1 MQKRQFL
8 RTAASWTAAVS
19 TPWLASCATPA
30 TPATPAADKTLV
42 GGGAAPETSAATTPV
57 FADAIYFGGPILTM
71 NDAQPQVQALA
82 VRGELIAA
90 VGDRQ
95 AIEAL
100 RGPATRMV
108 DLQGRTLIP
117 GFVDPHSHLG
127 GVGLQ
132 AISANLLPPP
142 DGPNASI
149 AQLQKTLR
157 EYIKTSPEVA
167 QLGVVF
173 GFGYDDSQLK
183 EKRHP
188 TRDDLDA
195 VSRKLPIAVIH
206 QSGHFG
212 ALNSVALEKAGIT
225 AETPNPAGGVIR
237 RKKGSQ
243 QPDGVLEEN
252 AFFFTLGKIMPRL
265 TQEQSIQ
272 WLEKAQ
278 DLYLQYGYTTV
289 QDGRTDVGSVAT
301 SIAAAKAGRLKVDVV
316 SYPDI
321 THLGE
326 GKEDFMKGPY
336 YSRNYSGHFRIGG
349 VKLTLD
355 GSPQGKTA
363 WLTEPYL
370 VPPHGQKKGYR
381 GYGVMPDAKANEYV
395 ARAVSNGW
403 QILVHGNGDAA
414 IDQMIGAVR
423 ASGSVE
429 KARAVRP
436 VLIHGQTLR
445 RDQIPQLK
453 ELGIFPSLFPMHTF
467 YWGDWHRDSVLG
479 NPRAQNISPTGWV
492 LEQGMRFTSHHDA
505 PVALPSSIR
514 VLDATVNRVT
524 RTGKVLG
531 AEHRVSPWIALQA
544 QTLWSA
550 YQHFEDDRKG
560 SLEAGK
566 LADLVILS
574 NNPLTMERRKLAT
587 LEVLETIKQGR
598 SLYKKAA

>member
-8 RTAASWTAAVS
+8 VTAASWSTALS
-19 TPWLASCATPA
+19 TPWLAGCAA
-30 TPATPAADKTLV
+30 SGK
-42 GGGAAPETSAATTPV
+42 PEPGSASDAQAG

-82 VRGELIAA
+82 VRGTQIAA

-95 AIEAL
+95 AVEAL
-100 RGPATRMV
+100 RGPDTRMV

-132 AISANLLPPP
+132 AIAANLLPPP

-149 AQLQKTLR
+149 AGLQQTLR
-157 EYIKTSPEVA
+157 EYIKTSPEVK
-167 QLGVVF
+167 QLGLAF

-183 EKRHP
+183 ERRHP

-195 VSRKLPIAVIH
+195 VSRTVPIAVIH

-212 ALNSVALEKAGIT
+212 SLNSAALKKAGIG
-225 AETPNPAGGVIR
+225 ADTPNPEGGVIR
-237 RKKGSQ
+237 RKPGSK

-252 AFFFTLGKIMPRL
+252 AFFFTLGKIMPKL
-265 TQEQSIQ
+265 SEEQSME

-278 DLYLQYGYTTV
+278 ELYLQYGYTTV
-289 QDGRTDVGSVAT
+289 QDGRADPGAVAT
-301 SIAAAKAGRLKVDVV
+301 TIAAAKAGRLKVDVV

-321 THLGE
+321 TQLGD
-326 GKEDFMKGPY
+326 GAFMHGPY
-336 YSRNYSGHFRIGG
+336 YSRSYTGHFRIGG

-363 WLTEPYL
+363 WLTQPYL
-370 VPPHGQKKGYR
+370 VPPKGQKRGYR
-381 GYGVMPDAKANEYV
+381 GYGVLPDAKVNELV
-395 ARAVSNGW
+395 AKAVNNGW

-414 IDQMIGAVR
+414 IDQMIAAVR
-423 ASGSVE
+423 ASGPVE
-429 KARAVRP
+429 KTRAARP

-453 ELGIFPSLFPMHTF
+453 DLGIFPSLFPMHTF

-479 NPRAQNISPTGWV
+479 DPRAQNISPTGWV
-492 LEQGMRFTSHHDA
+492 LQQGMRFTSHHDA

-531 AEHRVSPWIALQA
+531 PEHRVSPWIALQA

-560 SLEAGK
+560 SLEVGK

-574 NNPLTMERRKLAT
+574 DNPLTMERSRLAT
-587 LEVLETIKQGR
+587 LEVLQTIKEGR
-598 SLYKKAA
+598 SVYQKPH

>member
-1 MQKRQFL
+1 MKKRQFL
-8 RTAASWTAAVS
+8 SRTVSGAAWAAV
-19 TPWLASCATPA
+19 ASSALLSACSAVPA
-30 TPATPAADKTLV
+30 DADKAQ
-42 GGGAAPETSAATTPV
+42 AAAQPEQAEQ
-57 FADAIYFGGPILTM
+57 IYFGGPILTM
-71 NDAQPQVQALA
+71 NDAQKQVEALA
-82 VRGELIAA
+82 VSGGLILA
-90 VGDRQ
+90 VGTRDE
-95 AIEAL
+95 IFAL
-100 RGPATRMV
+100 RGPGTRMV

-142 DGPNASI
+142 DGRNSSI
-149 AQLQKTLR
+149 AQLQQTLR
-157 EYIKTSPEVA
+157 EYLKTSPEVKS
-167 QLGVVF
+167 LGLAF

-183 EKRHP
+183 EQRHP
-188 TRDDLDA
+188 TRADLDA
-195 VSRKLPIAVIH
+195 VSKTVPIVAIH
-206 QSGHFG
+206 QSGHLG
-212 ALNSVALEKAGIT
+212 ALNSAALAKAGVN
-225 AETPNPAGGVIR
+225 ASTPNPEGGVIR
-237 RKKGSQ
+237 RKKGSNE
-243 QPDGVLEEN
+243 PDGVLEEN
-252 AFFFTLGKIMPRL
+252 AFYVVLGKIMPKL

-278 DLYLQYGYTTV
+278 QLYLQFGYTTV
-289 QDGRTDVGSVAT
+289 QDGRADPGAVAT
-301 SIAAAKAGRLKVDVV
+301 AIAAAEAGRLLVDVV

-321 THLGE
+321 LQMGE
-326 GKEDFMKGPY
+326 GAFMRGPY
-336 YSRNYSGHFRIGG
+336 YSRSYKNHLRIGG

-370 VPPHGQKKGYR
+370 VPPHGQKRGYK
-381 GYGVMPDAKANEYV
+381 GYGVLSDAQANAQVAKAIG
-395 ARAVSNGW
+395 NGW

-414 IDQMIGAVR
+414 IDQFIRAVR
-423 ASGSVE
+423 ASGPVE

-492 LEQGMRFTSHHDA
+492 LQEGMRFTSHHDA
-505 PVALPSSIR
+505 PVALPSSLR
-514 VLDATVNRVT
+514 VLDATVNRTT

-531 AEHRVSPWIALQA
+531 AEHRVSPWVALQA
-544 QTLWSA
+544 QTIWSA
-550 YQHFEDDRKG
+550 WQYFEEDRKG
-560 SLEAGK
+560 SLEKGK

-574 NNPLTMERRKLAT
+574 DNPLTIDSHQLVNLK
-587 LEVLETIKQGR
+587 VLETIKQGR
-598 SLYKKAA
+598 SLYRAQP